1 MALTDGEIV
10 FVLSNNVIAKTFVYK
25 PGLGHL
31 ETIALLTNW
40 PVQHTLPVY
49 LCITTKQDFYKD

>member
-25 PGLGHL
+25 PGLGHP
-31 ETIALLTNW
+31 ETIALFNKLAGSTYFTSILMYNDKARF
-40 PVQHTLPVY
+40 L
-49 LCITTKQDFYKD
+49 